1 MRCSLQEKDK
11 RHGLTSSNVV
21 IIKFHKKFWV
31 AGDVLLK
38 KQDPS
43 WGYLIAGG
51 RLGFVGNLM
60 GAVLMEIVHVAY
72 ISLACTP
79 PISVEHT
86 ESMVIDINHTF

>member
-51 RLGFVGNLM
+51 CLGFVGDLM
-60 GAVLMEIVHVAY
+60 GAVLLEMSPCCLHLSCID
-72 ISLACTP
+72 TP
-79 PISVEHT
+79 PSVEHT
-86 ESMVIDINHTF
+86 ESMVLDINHTF